1 MRKTEHG
8 KALFEAVADKVAQC
22 ESKVEYAIGGNPCIV
37 RRDMLRYAK
46 ATWTTRSSA
55 RLSKNSR
62 AEWYYESTKD
72 DSEVEAA
79 IRQKAEATNNSFH
92 MNFKIGVMET
102 ESKFCT
108 RSPGVRHRTAI
119 SNGLTDRT
127 EGLFLT
133 PTFSEHD
140 SLNNLAPMEYRLM
153 RTG

>member
-1 MRKTEHG
+1 MGEIAEDH
-8 KALFEAVADKVAQC
+8 DI
-22 ESKVEYAIGGNPCIV
+22 SI
-37 RRDMLRYAK
+37 
-46 ATWTTRSSA
+46 TRA
-55 RLSKNSR
+55 CRLMGIHKSYF
-62 AEWYYESTKD
+62 YYESTKD

-92 MNFKIGVMET
+92 MNFKIGAMET

-133 PTFSEHD
+133 PIFSG
-140 SLNNLAPMEYRLM
+140 L
-153 RTG
+153 